1 MQRAITAQD
10 ISDGLPPFV
19 REAAATLKANL
30 ETPQLHEAAMKAA
43 WEDPNST
50 LAANARAAEWGSQ
63 VAVAQTLKG
72 ERRPQEI
79 AQARAMERISFM
91 REKDDLGPTP
101 LLLMQEML
109 ARAAVVRVERQ
120 GLLGNAHPLYSY
132 FRLMVDVQG
141 RKYGNPDPPTESDVR
156 KMTKKDVMTEL
167 KLLRVDIKTD
177 LIIGAGRPGFLV
189 KNVKVA
195 ALRTRLVLARWRV
208 TTLMQLMGCV
218 SAAEMDGYNVPATKC
233 ANLEEVRFMLRERGY
248 PDTGDE
254 SDARKRLADALELEL
269 EALYFPD
276 KTGAG
281 VTTDINHRIQA
292 SMQVIE
298 RSETREVQFGGIFGP
313 GDSHGDLV
321 RLRIHPDG
329 ELIWTTLAPF
339 SMRNEEVQGNV
350 RFLSFDLGSTVAGEV
365 NDQEQV
371 SIACLHALWAH
382 PDMKLKAQG
391 GVFEHNYRTFFMVVP
406 FTSTP
411 SSTAWAQM

>member
-1 MQRAITAQD
+1 MH
-10 ISDGLPPFV
+10 
-19 REAAATLKANL
+19 AA
-30 ETPQLHEAAMKAA
+30 
-43 WEDPNST
+43 S
-50 LAANARAAEWGSQ
+50 
-63 VAVAQTLKG
+63 
-72 ERRPQEI
+72 
-79 AQARAMERISFM
+79 
-91 REKDDLGPTP
+91 
-101 LLLMQEML
+101 
-109 ARAAVVRVERQ
+109 
-120 GLLGNAHPLYSY
+120 
-132 FRLMVDVQG
+132 
-141 RKYGNPDPPTESDVR
+141 
-156 KMTKKDVMTEL
+156 
-167 KLLRVDIKTD
+167 
-177 LIIGAGRPGFLV
+177 
-189 KNVKVA
+189 
-195 ALRTRLVLARWRV
+195 
-208 TTLMQLMGCV
+208 
-218 SAAEMDGYNVPATKC
+218 
-233 ANLEEVRFMLRERGY
+233 MLRELERGY
-248 PDTGDE
+248 PDTGGN

-281 VTTDINHRIQA
+281 VTTDIDGRIQA

-298 RSETREVQFGGIFGP
+298 RGPMRGETREVQFGGIFGP

-321 RLRIHPDG
+321 RLRIQPDG

-411 SSTAWAQM
+411 SSTAWA